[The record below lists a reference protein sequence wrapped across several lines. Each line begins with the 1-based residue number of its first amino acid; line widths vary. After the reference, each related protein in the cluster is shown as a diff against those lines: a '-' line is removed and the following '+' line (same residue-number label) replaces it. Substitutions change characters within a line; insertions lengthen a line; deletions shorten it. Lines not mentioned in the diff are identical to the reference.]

1 MLAFS
6 STRILSF
13 LVHQYQAS
21 MMEMPIR
28 MPGTMPAMNSLV
40 IETPPVT
47 PKRMKPI
54 DGGMTGAMMP
64 PQAIR
69 PQERLMS

>member
-6 STRILSF
+6 STRMLSF

-21 MMEMPIR
+21 MMATPIM

-47 PKRMKPI
+47 PKRMKPME
-54 DGGMTGAMMP
+54 GGMTGAMMP
-64 PQAIR
+64 PQEIS